1 MATPTITYNSSFPI
15 ERDDIELVKMF
26 LAGFKDE
33 NGRTYKLKARP
44 DVTERKEK
52 AIEAIAES
60 EDGRTLAIEHT
71 YIQPFEG
78 ERADAVPFQTVF
90 EQFRTDSDLSVPN
103 RFIDVIVP
111 AFAVEKGVNWKDVAQ
126 KVREW
131 FLKVRDS
138 FPKEGEKWYTIPDVG
153 FKLDVLVQTFDLP
166 ETNGALLASRLLPKG
181 DPFRTVLQTAL
192 EQKVPKLTATSAD
205 SHILLFQDGGT
216 AIGFSR
222 LARGLDENVSA
233 LPDIKKLTSVWTIH
247 TMEWKSRGHAMFVRV
262 WPGWTGQ
269 RFWISDE
276 RFAKKA
282 SPEKW
287 LRLTASKTIAVEDE
301 IRLRAYWLYVQ
312 QGRRNGFALD
322 DWLQA
327 EAEILGIDRQ

>member
-1 MATPTITYNSSFPI
+1 MATPTITYNSSSPF

-33 NGRTYKLKARP
+33 NGRTYNLKARP
-44 DVTERKEK
+44 DVAERKEK

-60 EDGRTLAIEHT
+60 EDGRTLAMEHT

-90 EQFRTDSDLSVPN
+90 EQLRTDSDLSLPN

-111 AFAVEKGVNWKDVAQ
+111 AFSVGKGVDWKQVAQ

-131 FLKVRDS
+131 LLKVRES
-138 FPKEGEKWYTIPDVG
+138 FPNEGEKWYTIPDVG

-166 ETNGALLASRLLPKG
+166 GTKGALLASRLLPAG
-181 DPFRTVLQTAL
+181 DPFGAVLRTAL
-192 EQKVPKLTATSAD
+192 EQKVPKLIATPAD

-216 AIGFSR
+216 AIRYSR
-222 LARGLDENVSA
+222 LGRGLDEYTSA
-233 LPDIKKLTSVWTIH
+233 LPEIKKLTSVWATH
-247 TMEWKSRGHAMFVRV
+247 TMEWKSKGHAIFVRV

-276 RFAKKA
+276 RFSKKA
-282 SPEKW
+282 S
-287 LRLTASKTIAVEDE
+287 T
-301 IRLRAYWLYVQ
+301 
-312 QGRRNGFALD
+312 
-322 DWLQA
+322 
-327 EAEILGIDRQ
+327 